1 MTDFTVQVYVSTVV
15 KEGDNASVRVC
26 HGPLLARDCVSMYKD
41 IKDLVQHFSQ
51 NAHDPNIRE

>member
-1 MTDFTVQVYVSTVV
+1 MQVYVNTVV

-41 IKDLVQHFSQ
+41 IKVFVQSR
-51 NAHDPNIRE
+51 NVA